1 LGQAAIGGQQIT
13 TAGVARGYDAEEQA
27 LILVVED
34 DEELRTLLA
43 FNLER
48 HGYRVAQAED
58 GAAGLELARA
68 LGPDLVILDLLLPKL
83 DGRQVCRQ
91 LRAESDTPV
100 MMLTALDKEIDVV
113 NGLDAGADDYVTKP
127 FALRELLARVKA
139 LLRRSASATAANRQ
153 RDNVLVS
160 GDLAI
165 FIKEHRAVFAGRELH
180 LPLKEFRILSALVSR
195 AGEVLTRAEL
205 LDMVWGEDVVVD
217 PRNVDVH
224 IRWLRERLEGDPDGA
239 RLIQTVHGVG
249 YRFAG

>member
-1 LGQAAIGGQQIT
+1 M
-13 TAGVARGYDAEEQA
+13 ARGYDAEEQA

-58 GAAGLELARA
+58 GVAGLELARE
-68 LGPDLVILDLLLPKL
+68 LGPDLVILDLMLPKL

-139 LLRRSASATAANRQ
+139 LLRRTPWRPTASATMCSSPATWPSSSKSIAPSSPAASCTCRS
-153 RDNVLVS
+153 RS
-160 GDLAI
+160 
-165 FIKEHRAVFAGRELH
+165 
-180 LPLKEFRILSALVSR
+180 SAS
-195 AGEVLTRAEL
+195 
-205 LDMVWGEDVVVD
+205 
-217 PRNVDVH
+217 
-224 IRWLRERLEGDPDGA
+224 
-239 RLIQTVHGVG
+239 
-249 YRFAG
+249 